1 MLHTA
6 SLLLASKEMWD
17 TFKTL
22 TSYQDLDGG
31 NILPLLDKDNNP
43 VFELE
48 RKCQILQ
55 DTFFSGIHLQENNFD
70 DSFQKEIEIELSN
83 IHSQQLEGTIY
94 DDTVLNNEIL
104 IGETMASL
112 QYPKVGKAAGPDKIF
127 TDLLLKANEELVEA
141 N

>member
-6 SLLLASKEMWD
+6 SLLLASKETWD

-48 RKCQILQ
+48 QKCQILQ
-55 DTFFSGIHLQENNFD
+55 NTFFSGIQLQEKNLMTVSRKNLKLNYQISIVNSWRVQFMMT
-70 DSFQKEIEIELSN
+70 LS
-83 IHSQQLEGTIY
+83 
-94 DDTVLNNEIL
+94 
-104 IGETMASL
+104 
-112 QYPKVGKAAGPDKIF
+112 
-127 TDLLLKANEELVEA
+127 
-141 N
+141 